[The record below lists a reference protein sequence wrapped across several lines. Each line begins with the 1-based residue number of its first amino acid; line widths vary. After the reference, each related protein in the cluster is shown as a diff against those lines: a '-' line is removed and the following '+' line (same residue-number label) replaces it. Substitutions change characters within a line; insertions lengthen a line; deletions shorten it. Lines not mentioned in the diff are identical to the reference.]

1 MAGIRAMELE
11 ETIKTERIALRA
23 EFAEQ
28 RRDLQEQMKSLTAEL
43 AEAISEMEERLR
55 GEKP

>member
-1 MAGIRAMELE
+1 MELE
-11 ETIKTERIALRA
+11 EKIKTERIALRA
-23 EFAEQ
+23 EFAER

-55 GEKP
+55 GEQS